1 MWKNR
6 KEGGERAGSL
16 GYSGAGGGGEHPAL
30 CPWAVPRAQAPS
42 SCSRWP
48 SLAVWAGGR
57 PGSSPLVGAE
67 GPEGAKAGSLGSS
80 LGMQW
85 PEVIPCDRLL
95 TVQFAGLL
103 TITGAAAPAV
113 CL

>member
-1 MWKNR
+1 M
-6 KEGGERAGSL
+6 
-16 GYSGAGGGGEHPAL
+16 
-30 CPWAVPRAQAPS
+30 
-42 SCSRWP
+42 
-48 SLAVWAGGR
+48 
-57 PGSSPLVGAE
+57 GAE